1 MTEQFPETSAGERRQ
16 LLGLAY
22 RLLGSAVDAED
33 AVQEAYVRLYRLAP
47 EAREQIDAPGAWLMT
62 ATGRICLD
70 VLGSA
75 RARRESYVGEWLPE
89 PLPGSD
95 LVGGGTAAGDP
106 AERVSMDE
114 SVSMAL
120 MVVLDT
126 LTPAE
131 RVAFVLHDV
140 FQYSFAE
147 IAEIVGRTPQAC
159 RQLASSARSRIAKAR
174 TEPHVDARRG
184 DILRA
189 FKAAWDTGD
198 MDGLVGL
205 LDPSVVV
212 IADGGGKAQAA
223 LHPIHGAGADRPLP
237 VEVARAA
244 ARSGSRGDDRQRRRG
259 TDHARRRRRAR
270 RRHGVRDRGRPHPAH
285 LGGAQPRQ
293 AGALELARPWPC
305 RRRCVRC
312 THG

>member
-1 MTEQFPETSAGERRQ
+1 MSERFPETSAGERRQ

-22 RLLGSAVDAED
+22 RLLGSTADAED

-47 EAREQIDAPGAWLMT
+47 DAREKIDAPGAWLMT

-75 RARRESYVGEWLPE
+75 RVRRERYVGEWLPE
-89 PLPGSD
+89 PLPGRD
-95 LVGGGTAAGDP
+95 PIAGAAAPGDP
-106 AERVSMDE
+106 ADRVSMDE

-140 FQYSFAE
+140 FQYTFAE

-159 RQLASSARSRIAKAR
+159 RQLASTARGRIAQAR
-174 TEPHVDARRG
+174 TQPHAAARRG

-189 FKAAWDTGD
+189 FKTAWETGD
-198 MDGLVGL
+198 VDGLVGL
-205 LDPSVVV
+205 LDPDIVV
-212 IADGGGKAQAA
+212 IADGGGKAQAS
-223 LHPIHGAGADRPLP
+223 LRPIHGAKRIVQFLTMTREKAPDLVLEETTVNGEEGLLGRDG
-237 VEVARAA
+237 
-244 ARSGSRGDDRQRRRG
+244 SGDVIVVM
-259 TDHARRRRRAR
+259 AF
-270 RRHGVRDRGRPHPAH
+270 GVDGERIQQVWAMRNPEKL
-285 LGGAQPRQ
+285 LGWR
-293 AGALELARPWPC
+293 
-305 RRRCVRC
+305 
-312 THG
+312 

>member
-47 EAREQIDAPGAWLMT
+47 GAREQIDAPGAWLMT
-62 ATGRICLD
+62 VTGRICLD

-120 MVVLDT
+120 MVVLET

-189 FKAAWDTGD
+189 FKSAWETGD
-198 MDGLVGL
+198 MEGLIDV

-223 LHPIHGAGADRPLP
+223 LRPIHGPDRIVRFLASTRERGPELFFEETTVNGEEGLVARDAAGAILVVMAFGIVDGRIQHIW
-237 VEVARAA
+237 A
-244 ARSGSRGDDRQRRRG
+244 
-259 TDHARRRRRAR
+259 
-270 RRHGVRDRGRPHPAH
+270 VRNPDKLVH
-285 LGGAQPRQ
+285 
-293 AGALELARPWPC
+293 WS
-305 RRRCVRC
+305 
-312 THG
+312 

>member
-1 MTEQFPETSAGERRQ
+1 MVLEGFAGVSEQFPETSAGERRQ

-33 AVQEAYVRLYRLAP
+33 AVQEAYVRLYRLTP

-70 VLGSA
+70 ILGSA
-75 RARRESYVGEWLPE
+75 RARRERYVGEWLPE

-95 LVGGGTAAGDP
+95 PVAGSRAADDP
-106 AERVSMDE
+106 ADRVSMDE

-140 FQYSFAE
+140 FQYTFAE

-159 RQLASSARSRIAKAR
+159 RQLASSARSKIAKAR
-174 TEPHVDARRG
+174 TETRPDPRRG

-189 FKAAWDTGD
+189 FKTAWESGD
-198 MDGLVGL
+198 VDRLVGL
-205 LDPSVVV
+205 LDPEIVV

-223 LHPIHGAGADRPLP
+223 LRPIHGAARIANFMSKSRDLIPGLV
-237 VEVARAA
+237 VEETTVNGEEGLVARD
-244 ARSGSRGDDRQRRRG
+244 GDGAIVIVMAFGIVEDRIQ
-259 TDHARRRRRAR
+259 HIWA
-270 RRHGVRDRGRPHPAH
+270 VRNPDK
-285 LGGAQPRQ
+285 L
-293 AGALELARPWPC
+293 
-305 RRRCVRC
+305 VRWS
-312 THG
+312 

>member
-1 MTEQFPETSAGERRQ
+1 MTEQFAETSEGERRQ

-22 RLLGSAVDAED
+22 RLLGSTADAED

-70 VLGSA
+70 ILGSA
-75 RARRESYVGEWLPE
+75 RVRRERYVGEWLPE
-89 PLPGSD
+89 PLPGRD
-95 LVGGGTAAGDP
+95 PVAAGPAPGDP
-106 AERVSMDE
+106 ADRVSMDE

-140 FQYSFAE
+140 FQYTFAE

-159 RQLASSARSRIAKAR
+159 RQLASSARKRIAQAR
-174 TEPHVDARRG
+174 TAPDASTQRA
-184 DILRA
+184 DVLRA
-189 FKAAWDTGD
+189 FKAAWETGD
-198 MDGLVGL
+198 IDSLVGL
-205 LDPSVVV
+205 LDPDIVV

-223 LHPIHGAGADRPLP
+223 LRPIHGVQRIASFL
-237 VEVARAA
+237 E
-244 ARSGSRGDDRQRRRG
+244 GSRARGPELRFEETTVNGEDGLLARDESGEVVLVMAFGIADDRIQQIW
-259 TDHARRRRRAR
+259 A
-270 RRHGVRDRGRPHPAH
+270 VRNPDK
-285 LGGAQPRQ
+285 L
-293 AGALELARPWPC
+293 
-305 RRRCVRC
+305 VRWS
-312 THG
+312 

>member
-1 MTEQFPETSAGERRQ
+1 MSEQYAETSAGERRQ

-22 RLLGSAVDAED
+22 RLLGSAQDAED
-33 AVQEAYVRLYRLAP
+33 AVQEAYVRLYRLTP
-47 EAREQIDAPGAWLMT
+47 QQREQIDAPGAWLMT
-62 ATGRICLD
+62 TTGRICLD

-75 RARRESYVGEWLPE
+75 RARRERYVGEWLPE
-89 PLPGSD
+89 PLPGTD
-95 LVGGGTAAGDP
+95 PVGGGRQPTDP
-106 AERVSMDE
+106 ADSVSMDE

-159 RQLASSARSRIAKAR
+159 RQLASSARSKIATAR
-174 TEPHVDARRG
+174 TEAHPGRQRG

-189 FKAAWDTGD
+189 FKSAWETGD
-198 MDGLVGL
+198 VDGLVDL

-223 LHPIHGAGADRPLP
+223 LRPIHGPERIARFLSKSRERGIELQFE
-237 VEVARAA
+237 VTTVNGEEGLVAREADGTIA
-244 ARSGSRGDDRQRRRG
+244 VVMAFGVVGDRIQ
-259 TDHARRRRRAR
+259 HIWA
-270 RRHGVRDRGRPHPAH
+270 VRNPDK
-285 LGGAQPRQ
+285 L
-293 AGALELARPWPC
+293 
-305 RRRCVRC
+305 VRWS
-312 THG
+312 

>member
-1 MTEQFPETSAGERRQ
+1 MTEQLPETSAGERRQ

-33 AVQEAYVRLYRLAP
+33 AVQEAYVRLYRLDP
-47 EAREQIDAPGAWLMT
+47 EARAKIDAPGAWLMT

-70 VLGSA
+70 ILGSA
-75 RARRESYVGEWLPE
+75 RARRERYVGEWLPE

-95 LVGGGTAAGDP
+95 PVAGRVASTDP
-106 AERVSMDE
+106 ADRVSMDE

-159 RQLASSARSRIAKAR
+159 RQLASSARSKIAKAR

-189 FKAAWDTGD
+189 FKSAYETGD
-198 MDGLVGL
+198 VDRLVDL
-205 LDPSVVV
+205 LDPSIVVV
-212 IADGGGKAQAA
+212 ADGGGKAQAA
-223 LHPIHGAGADRPLP
+223 LHPIHGAERIVNFLAKARERQPDLVLEETTVNGEEGLVMRDGAGDL
-237 VEVARAA
+237 VVVMAFGIA
-244 ARSGSRGDDRQRRRG
+244 DDRIQ
-259 TDHARRRRRAR
+259 HIWA
-270 RRHGVRDRGRPHPAH
+270 VRNPEK
-285 LGGAQPRQ
+285 L
-293 AGALELARPWPC
+293 
-305 RRRCVRC
+305 VRWS
-312 THG
+312 

>member
-223 LHPIHGAGADRPLP
+223 LHPIHGADRIVHFLSKTRERQPDL
-237 VEVARAA
+237 VLEETTVNGEQGLIMRDGGGDLVVVMAFGIA
-244 ARSGSRGDDRQRRRG
+244 DDRIQ
-259 TDHARRRRRAR
+259 HIWA
-270 RRHGVRDRGRPHPAH
+270 VRNPDK
-285 LGGAQPRQ
+285 L
-293 AGALELARPWPC
+293 
-305 RRRCVRC
+305 VRWS
-312 THG
+312 

>member
-1 MTEQFPETSAGERRQ
+1 VTDFPETSAGERRQ

-33 AVQEAYVRLYRLAP
+33 AVQEAYVRLYRLTP
-47 EAREQIDAPGAWLMT
+47 DERERIDAPGAWLMT
-62 ATGRICLD
+62 TTGRICLD

-75 RARRESYVGEWLPE
+75 RARRERYVGEWLPE

-95 LVGGGTAAGDP
+95 PVAGSRAPDDP
-106 AERVSMDE
+106 ADRVSMDE

-140 FQYSFAE
+140 FRYSFAE
-147 IAEIVGRTPQAC
+147 IAEIVGRTPAAC
-159 RQLASSARSRIAKAR
+159 RQLASSARSKIAKAR
-174 TEPHVDARRG
+174 TEARSDPRRG

-189 FKAAWDTGD
+189 FKAAWETGD
-198 MDGLVGL
+198 IDRLVGL
-205 LDPSVVV
+205 LDPDIVV

-223 LHPIHGAGADRPLP
+223 LRPIHGPERIATFLSKSREQGLELNLE
-237 VEVARAA
+237 VTTVNGEEGLVARDA
-244 ARSGSRGDDRQRRRG
+244 D
-259 TDHARRRRRAR
+259 
-270 RRHGVRDRGRPHPAH
+270 
-285 LGGAQPRQ
+285 
-293 AGALELARPWPC
+293 GALIVVMAFGVVGDRIQHIWA
-305 RRRCVRC
+305 VRNPDKLVRWS
-312 THG
+312 

>member
-1 MTEQFPETSAGERRQ
+1 VTEQFPETSAGERRQ

-33 AVQEAYVRLYRLAP
+33 AVQEAYVRLYRLAA

-189 FKAAWDTGD
+189 FKSAWETGD
-198 MDGLVGL
+198 MEGLIDV

-223 LHPIHGAGADRPLP
+223 LRPIHGPDRIVRFLESTRERGPELFFEETTVNGEEGLVARDAAGAIL
-237 VEVARAA
+237 VVMAF
-244 ARSGSRGDDRQRRRG
+244 GIVDDRIQHIWAMRNP
-259 TDHARRRRRAR
+259 DKLVH
-270 RRHGVRDRGRPHPAH
+270 
-285 LGGAQPRQ
+285 
-293 AGALELARPWPC
+293 WS
-305 RRRCVRC
+305 
-312 THG
+312 

>member
-33 AVQEAYVRLYRLAP
+33 AVQEAYVRWYRLSP
-47 EAREQIDAPGAWLMT
+47 SARDEIDSPGAWLMT

-70 VLGSA
+70 ILGSA

-95 LVGGGTAAGDP
+95 LVGGGRASADP

-174 TEPHVDARRG
+174 TEPHADARRG

-189 FKAAWDTGD
+189 FKSAWETGD
-198 MDGLVGL
+198 VDGLIDL
-205 LDPSVVV
+205 LDPSIVV

-223 LHPIHGAGADRPLP
+223 LHPIHGAQRIVNFLSKTRERSPDLVLEETTVNGEEGLTLRDGSGELVVVMAFGIAD
-237 VEVARAA
+237 
-244 ARSGSRGDDRQRRRG
+244 
-259 TDHARRRRRAR
+259 DHIQHIWA
-270 RRHGVRDRGRPHPAH
+270 VRNPDK
-285 LGGAQPRQ
+285 
-293 AGALELARPWPC
+293 LARW
-305 RRRCVRC
+305 
-312 THG
+312 T

>member
-1 MTEQFPETSAGERRQ
+1 MTERFPETSTGERRQ

-22 RLLGSAVDAED
+22 RLLGSATDAED
-33 AVQEAYVRLYRLAP
+33 AVQEAYVRLYRLSP
-47 EAREQIDAPGAWLMT
+47 EAREQIDSPGAWLMT

-89 PLPGSD
+89 PLPGGD
-95 LVGGGTAAGDP
+95 LVGGGRAPVDP
-106 AERVSMDE
+106 ADRVSMDE

-159 RQLASSARSRIAKAR
+159 RQLASSARKRIAQAK
-174 TEPHVDARRG
+174 TEPHVDARRAE
-184 DILRA
+184 ILRA
-189 FKAAWDTGD
+189 FKSAFENGD
-198 MDGLVGL
+198 VDGLIDI
-205 LDPSVVV
+205 LDPSIVV
-212 IADGGGKAQAA
+212 ISDGGGKAQAA
-223 LHPIHGAGADRPLP
+223 LRPIHGAERIVNFLTKSRERDPGLVMEETTVNGEEGIVLRDGDGELLVVMAFG
-237 VEVARAA
+237 VA
-244 ARSGSRGDDRQRRRG
+244 DDRIQ
-259 TDHARRRRRAR
+259 HIWA
-270 RRHGVRDRGRPHPAH
+270 VRNPDK
-285 LGGAQPRQ
+285 L
-293 AGALELARPWPC
+293 
-305 RRRCVRC
+305 VRWS
-312 THG
+312 

>member
-1 MTEQFPETSAGERRQ
+1 MREQFPETSAGERRQ

-47 EAREQIDAPGAWLMT
+47 ETREQIDSPGAWLMT

-70 VLGSA
+70 ILGSA
-75 RARRESYVGEWLPE
+75 RARRERYVGEWLPE

-95 LVGGGTAAGDP
+95 PVAGSVASTDP
-106 AERVSMDE
+106 ADRVSMDE

-147 IAEIVGRTPQAC
+147 IAEIVGRTPAAC
-159 RQLASSARSRIAKAR
+159 RQLASSARSKIAKAR

-189 FKAAWDTGD
+189 FKSAYETGD
-198 MDGLVGL
+198 VDRLVDL
-205 LDPSVVV
+205 LDPSIVVV
-212 IADGGGKAQAA
+212 ADGGGKAQAA
-223 LHPIHGAGADRPLP
+223 LHPIHGAERIVNFLTK
-237 VEVARAA
+237 ARERQPDLVLEETTVNGEEGLIMRDGTGELVVVMAFGIA
-244 ARSGSRGDDRQRRRG
+244 DDRIQ
-259 TDHARRRRRAR
+259 HIWA
-270 RRHGVRDRGRPHPAH
+270 VRNPEK
-285 LGGAQPRQ
+285 L
-293 AGALELARPWPC
+293 
-305 RRRCVRC
+305 VRWS
-312 THG
+312 

>member
-1 MTEQFPETSAGERRQ
+1 VNDQFPETSAGERRQ

-33 AVQEAYVRLYRLAP
+33 AVQEAYVRLYRLSP
-47 EAREQIDAPGAWLMT
+47 EEREKIDAPGAWLMT
-62 ATGRICLD
+62 TTGRICLD

-75 RARRESYVGEWLPE
+75 RVRRERYVGEWLPE

-95 LVGGGTAAGDP
+95 PVAGARASQDP
-106 AERVSMDE
+106 ADRVSMDD

-140 FQYSFAE
+140 FQYAFAE

-159 RQLASSARSRIAKAR
+159 RQLASSARSKIAKAR
-174 TEPHVDARRG
+174 TDPRSDAHRG

-189 FKAAWDTGD
+189 FKSAWETGD
-198 MDGLVGL
+198 VDGLIGL
-205 LDPSVVV
+205 LDPDVVV
-212 IADGGGKAQAA
+212 IADGGGKAEAA
-223 LHPIHGAGADRPLP
+223 LRPIHGPQRIAQFLSKSRERGPELNIE
-237 VEVARAA
+237 VTTVNGEEGLVARDADGELIVVMA
-244 ARSGSRGDDRQRRRG
+244 FGVVEDRIQ
-259 TDHARRRRRAR
+259 HIWA
-270 RRHGVRDRGRPHPAH
+270 VRNPDK
-285 LGGAQPRQ
+285 L
-293 AGALELARPWPC
+293 
-305 RRRCVRC
+305 VRWS
-312 THG
+312 